1 MIDGKEDFYNVLD
14 WRSWKLARVAR
25 SSLSAE
31 SQTASESADALLLT
45 CLFWNVIFHPYLP
58 LEDSTSAQLQHRPAH
73 VIDAKALYDL
83 LTKDEI
89 QASIGADKRT
99 AVETLVAQDKLKDCQ
114 AYIRWVSSER
124 QHADGMTKTEA
135 SQLWADRLRTQGTK
149 LISDDS
155 FQASKKK
162 SPQQRKQAAEMFA
175 TKRTSKALTA
185 LAMQPP
191 LPLQQQ
197 QTTALCNMQ
206 TTNALVRFFTILGSM
221 VWHYYLH
228 FHNTLFTTP
237 TSSPT
242 TFNTSTTTCATGSVD
257 QIDLNLN
264 KKRTC
269 SYRSRRLS
277 RRKTLSPTMT
287 WKS

>member
-1 MIDGKEDFYNVLD
+1 MEIGPSGPEFTFSRKSDSFRKCRRTFAHLLVLERD
-14 WRSWKLARVAR
+14 LPSLLAFGGQHF
-25 SSLSAE
+25 S
-31 SQTASESADALLLT
+31 TAT
-45 CLFWNVIFHPYLP
+45 T
-58 LEDSTSAQLQHRPAH
+58 STSPCDRCEGF
-73 VIDAKALYDL
+73 YDL